1 MPLNLWLIDR
11 TGSDL
16 GLNHCRRDRYLTRHA
31 GGHGYGWVLRAQ
43 SVPTV
48 TGTLV
53 HNPIA
58 AINKWVQEHDQLPPA
73 EVVRA
78 AIAEALKSYDDIV
91 TTRGLRAVQDEG
103 DLDLRTSEQKLLM
116 EGLVWVWVRVG
127 LPGLLADWKI
137 AHVEE
142 ETIAL
147 IGCTCELGDDVGTP
161 EDHDQRGCKGI
172 GWMTRGDVILQS
184 RQVESRYAYGEF
196 KTTGDAAMNWE
207 AQWYH
212 RNQLVAG
219 VLGTERKYHIRV
231 DEVYIIALIKGR
243 NQREWNPEEGKASGP
258 KFQASSLVYAGCR
271 PANPPLLPED
281 WLQKWSGQY
290 YWNEAE
296 GKRRKVSKDYPR
308 TLISKMSPTFWAE
321 HAGSPSEYWTGWLDL
336 GTLSESYKLIGPIYR
351 QSGEGVDRVGQFTRQ
366 LLAEEQRWM
375 SALWELYEF
384 QERTGKGWGTAEF
397 DQLLD
402 QLIPMSRGDSCQS
415 FFGNTCDKLAL
426 CDKHPGWENPE
437 MLGFIPRRPHHTPE
451 LEQAIDRGLLPPEV
465 GADAESGE
473 EQ

>member
-127 LPGLLADWKI
+127 LPVLLADWKI

-147 IGCTCELGDDVGTP
+147 IGCTC
-161 EDHDQRGCKGI
+161 
-172 GWMTRGDVILQS
+172 
-184 RQVESRYAYGEF
+184 
-196 KTTGDAAMNWE
+196 
-207 AQWYH
+207 
-212 RNQLVAG
+212 
-219 VLGTERKYHIRV
+219 
-231 DEVYIIALIKGR
+231 
-243 NQREWNPEEGKASGP
+243 
-258 KFQASSLVYAGCR
+258 
-271 PANPPLLPED
+271 
-281 WLQKWSGQY
+281 
-290 YWNEAE
+290 
-296 GKRRKVSKDYPR
+296 
-308 TLISKMSPTFWAE
+308 
-321 HAGSPSEYWTGWLDL
+321 
-336 GTLSESYKLIGPIYR
+336 
-351 QSGEGVDRVGQFTRQ
+351 
-366 LLAEEQRWM
+366 
-375 SALWELYEF
+375 
-384 QERTGKGWGTAEF
+384 
-397 DQLLD
+397 
-402 QLIPMSRGDSCQS
+402 
-415 FFGNTCDKLAL
+415 
-426 CDKHPGWENPE
+426 
-437 MLGFIPRRPHHTPE
+437 
-451 LEQAIDRGLLPPEV
+451 
-465 GADAESGE
+465 
-473 EQ
+473 